1 MPPTVRQTSDE
12 PAHSDAFIRGL
23 SESIGGPLGEH
34 AVRSPARMPGG
45 SKFWTPM
52 RIVLALVCATLALS
66 WVQKSPCSDGQW
78 TDLKQY
84 KYFCY
89 TDVLALYYAEH
100 LSDGAIPYKDH
111 AVEYPVVTGIFMGLI
126 GLPIHALGPSVP
138 GGNEGQAFYD
148 VNALALAAFGVAACG
163 AILAVRRR
171 RPWDAALFAVAPAL
185 FFSATVNWDLLCVGL
200 TALGMAAWAKRHPAL
215 AGLLLGLAIG
225 AKFYPLLI
233 IGPMILLA
241 VRTKRFIDLGV
252 TVAGAVSAWAV
263 VNGPIAIL
271 WPASWSTFFRFNSDR
286 GIDWGTLWY
295 IGAHFPR
302 GGGQYGFDFFRN
314 LDADPKHSTL
324 NTLYLLLF
332 VFACIAIAALIF
344 LAPRRPRLGQVAFLV
359 VAMFLIVGKVWSQQ
373 YVLWLIPLAVLARPR
388 WGAFLAWQAA
398 EVLYFLSFY
407 GELMGASGKPVFP
420 EGVFVLA
427 SMLRLA
433 TLAIL
438 VGYVVRDI
446 LVPERDVV
454 RHTYADDPDGGVF
467 DGAPDSGIVEAI
479 RRFFG
484 SEPSGAEPVLVGA
497 GAGVGAGMGAAG
509 GPRVAPPILPGSIVG
524 PSSSSLSPTPPDPSP
539 RPVPVVR
546 SPSSA
551 GPEAGSVSPSES
563 PVREAS
569 PAETPVSPGSPV
581 SPSSAGS
588 RAEADSPIAD
598 ASSAVVDPPAPEA
611 PGVAQ
616 AGDSTDPE
624 TIEPDSYE
632 QPPQ

>member
-1 MPPTVRQTSDE
+1 MPPIVRQTSDE

-111 AVEYPVVTGIFMGLI
+111 PVEYPVVTGIFMGLI

-148 VNALALAAFGVAACG
+148 VNALVLAAFGVAACG

-200 TALGMAAWAKRHPAL
+200 TALGLAAWAKRHPAL

-233 IGPMILLA
+233 LGPMVLLA

-252 TVAGAVSAWAV
+252 TVAGAICSWTI

-271 WPASWSTFFRFNSDR
+271 WPSAWSTFFRFNSDR

-302 GGGQYGFDFFRN
+302 GAGQYGFDFFRN
-314 LDADPKHSTL
+314 LDSDPQHTKL
-324 NTLYLLLF
+324 NVLYLLLF
-332 VFACIAIAALIF
+332 VFACIAIAGLIS

-427 SMLRLA
+427 SILRLT

-446 LVPERDVV
+446 LRPERDVV

-467 DGAPDSGIVEAI
+467 DGAPDWEIVAAI

-484 SEPSGAEPVLVGA
+484 AGPSAPEPALVGA
-497 GAGVGAGMGAAG
+497 GVGGGVGG
-509 GPRVAPPILPGSIVG
+509 GPRVAPTMSPGSMVG
-524 PSSSSLSPTPPDPSP
+524 PPLPPSP
-539 RPVPVVR
+539 SGT
-546 SPSSA
+546 SPSSGA
-551 GPEAGSVSPSES
+551 SFAPLPLGASSPPDEQPASDGPPAPPAPLSSGASSPSGG
-563 PVREAS
+563 P
-569 PAETPVSPGSPV
+569 
-581 SPSSAGS
+581 SPSSPPGAPSPSASG
-588 RAEADSPIAD
+588 ADT
-598 ASSAVVDPPAPEA
+598 SSTGVDPARSPDGPVRSGSAE
-611 PGVAQ
+611 
-616 AGDSTDPE
+616 PE
-624 TIEPDSYE
+624 TVEPGSYE